1 MVHYPVNLDVIRG
14 DPEIDLFG
22 TTLPRSILEVTYDN
36 RESVETS
43 IILRAD
49 TEGHF
54 IATIPLAEGFNV
66 IEVISNNSASP
77 DPKHQLLQLTYDS
90 TPLTLFLDVFA
101 PQDGT
106 TVSSRVLTI
115 SGETLPGAQ
124 VVVNEII
131 PAVVD
136 SSGQWHASIVLQPG
150 ANEITT
156 RAAYERSTM
165 DKTITVT
172 YQP

>member
-1 MVHYPVNLDVIRG
+1 M
-14 DPEIDLFG
+14 
-22 TTLPRSILEVTYDN
+22 
-36 RESVETS
+36 
-43 IILRAD
+43 
-49 TEGHF
+49 
-54 IATIPLAEGFNV
+54 AEGFNV

-156 RAAYERSTM
+156 RAAYERSTV